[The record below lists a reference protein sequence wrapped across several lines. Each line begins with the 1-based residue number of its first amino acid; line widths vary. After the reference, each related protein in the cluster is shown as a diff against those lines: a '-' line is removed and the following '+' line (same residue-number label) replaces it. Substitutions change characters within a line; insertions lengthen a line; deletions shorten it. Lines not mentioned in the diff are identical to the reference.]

1 MNRARFAFAATFV
14 LTLMIAGAP
23 ARAQKAPDLKPL
35 LAGRSFTPPLK
46 GEAQIEF
53 TSTKP
58 ARVGENIVEK
68 FAVKNASNAPV
79 ARLTI
84 DETWYDKSGNV
95 VTKGRGTVSG
105 LLQPGEVQALTL
117 ETPFKQG
124 MNSNNYLFTH
134 ANGSVKPKRVAK
146 LDTPKEAATKTTTSK
161 K

>member
-1 MNRARFAFAATFV
+1 MNRTRFAFAATVV
-14 LTLMIAGAP
+14 LTLSVAGASQ
-23 ARAQKAPDLKPL
+23 AQQAPELHPL

-46 GEAQIEF
+46 GEAQVEF

-68 FAVKNASNAPV
+68 FSVKNASNAPI

-84 DETWYDKSGNV
+84 DETWYDKGGNV
-95 VTKGRGTVSG
+95 LVKGRGVVSG
-105 LLQPGEVQALTL
+105 LLQPGEVQNLTI

-134 ANGSVKPKRVAK
+134 ANGSVKPRRVPK
-146 LDTPKEAATKTTTSK
+146 LDAPKEPAKAATAK